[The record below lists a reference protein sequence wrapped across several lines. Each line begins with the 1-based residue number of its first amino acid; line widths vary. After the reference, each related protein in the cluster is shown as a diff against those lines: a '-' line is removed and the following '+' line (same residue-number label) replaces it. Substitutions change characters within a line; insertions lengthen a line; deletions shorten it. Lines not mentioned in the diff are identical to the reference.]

1 MGSMAGVSPTF
12 SHMVATL
19 LPLLSSTV
27 ITVCAANTHDEK
39 IPGVFEG
46 TYICLSVESLR
57 LKKKAEHGE
66 TLQNMRF
73 SPYFSCFKTALNLT
87 MYLKKYSFLY
97 HQINLNWDH

>member
-57 LKKKAEHGE
+57 LKKK
-66 TLQNMRF
+66 LNMAKHCKICDF
-73 SPYFSCFKTALNLT
+73 HHTFPVLKQPNLT
-87 MYLKKYSFLY
+87 CLF
-97 HQINLNWDH
+97 